1 MQRCAELQTYLNHIA
16 HHPIAGTSPCLRL
29 FLALQDDMGTAW
41 PEVSSNAITRLGAV
55 GNLATTSLDTHKMP
69 WENPQ
74 DMLEDNAEL
83 LALASSE
90 GLRMG
95 AVIQAVPKL
104 EGAITLL
111 REYGESAGA
120 VGIELGKWSKQVE
133 SASDRDLSV
142 PIEVLSGG
150 LLRGSR
156 RHKRLVTELA
166 AAMNS
171 FVTQYKLCRY
181 EKLAFQDRRA
191 ALIKRSKD
199 RGKADQRAQR
209 LMIQQRSQIYP
220 QLSNMERDA
229 AVSDEMAVDAVTQ
242 CEQIGAI
249 LKSEVNR
256 ISFDRRTEWSKSMK
270 VICSAMKEAA
280 TEQVSIWEGTKDIFL
295 QSFPQYHMGQQ

>member
-1 MQRCAELQTYLNHIA
+1 
-16 HHPIAGTSPCLRL
+16 
-29 FLALQDDMGTAW
+29 MGTAW